1 MSTFFNREPVSAE
14 IVRLDPT
21 DFSAVT
27 ARPEFVL
34 KGKKFHDVTGQLR
47 EGTLT
52 SCGSVHVR
60 FSENAD
66 GTDFSE
72 TWSDGKNYIG
82 FAVAQVAP
90 SAKECYTWEHV
101 EAYLAIELQEKSVEI
116 TENGTTEVLPDAGY
130 ALSKVTV
137 NTNVA
142 SGGGGEQPTLFAPF
156 LTVKDTNELKNATFT
171 VAANEQNGGF
181 DVSIALRVN
190 GEIVENPYTATEVGT
205 YTVEAIAS
213 AENFADGVNTQIVE
227 VYEMPTYSEGL
238 TYSSMNYFDY
248 YEYVMV
254 VQNKSCTDVN
264 LRIAPTY
271 NGEPVVGIISCGYE
285 TMESV
290 EIPDSIKYLGSSAF
304 SGSKNLLSIDLP
316 DGLLEIWGGA
326 FSNCDKLVSIKIP
339 KSVNKIKENAFTYCD
354 MLQYLDFSDHE
365 SVPVLEGANGFYNGK
380 AYYECRVP
388 AALYDEWIAATNWSK
403 IATAG
408 KIVAV

>member
-1 MSTFFNREPVSAE
+1 MSTFYNREPVSAE
-14 IVRLDPT
+14 IARLDPT

-90 SAKECYTWEHV
+90 SAKECYTWEH
-101 EAYLAIELQEKSVEI
+101 IEVYATIEQQEKSVEI
-116 TENGTTEVLPDAGY
+116 TENGTTEVLPDEGF

-156 LTVKDTNELKNATFT
+156 LTVKGSDELQNAVFT
-171 VAANEQNGGF
+171 MAANEQNGGF
-181 DVSIALRVN
+181 AVNLSLKVN
-190 GEIVENPYTATEVGT
+190 GEIVDNPYTATEVGT

-227 VYEMPTYSEGL
+227 VAEMPTYSEGL
-238 TYSSMNYFDY
+238 EYFKMDNYMT
-248 YEYVMV
+248 V
-254 VQNKSCTDVN
+254 SGGTCTDVN
-264 LRIAPTY
+264 VRVAPTY
-271 NGEPVVGIISCGYE
+271 DGEPVTAVYRLWLE
-285 TMESV
+285 TMETISL
-290 EIPDSIKYLGSSAF
+290 PDSIILLHGSAF
-304 SGSKNLLSIDLP
+304 SGAKNLLSIDIP
-316 DGLLEIWGGA
+316 DTITKLWGGT
-326 FSNCDKLVSIKIP
+326 FKNCDKLEHIKIP
-339 KSVNKIKENAFTYCD
+339 KSVVQIGAQEFVYCD
-354 MLQYLDFSDHE
+354 VLQYVDFSDHE
-365 SVPVLEGANGFYNGK
+365 SVPVLDNANAFYTNSG
-380 AYYECRVP
+380 YCEVRVP
-388 AALYDEWIAATNWSK
+388 SALYDEWIAATNWTTLASK
-403 IATAG
+403 G